1 MKLRKF
7 LITAI
12 AVSTISVC
20 TVFAVSLDSD
30 TKESIST
37 GLNDF
42 ATELLVVIP
51 EASTQQNIWSDAYIG
66 KVFPSFP
73 PHLGG
78 GLTIGGTLLDM
89 TGFSQAADSLVS
101 GYNKVADTLTS
112 TASTLAN
119 LGITSD
125 TFSMPDMNFKIPT
138 SFFMPTLSADVRIGG
153 LFLPF
158 DIGICGMMTNPS
170 LFSVDMSDPT
180 SILSASS
187 PMNFSLFDFDG
198 SFSYL
203 ALGVDIRY
211 AVLEGNLVLPKVSV
225 GGGYY
230 YTKGGFD
237 VASSSDTTI
246 TGDVVQT
253 TEAKMD
259 MSFETQVM
267 FLQAEVSKNIAVAT
281 VFGGARGLLSKST
294 NSWAWNYSTSN
305 SASAF
310 ASLSGS
316 SSGEGTVSSGN
327 GVTDVYGEDGKWDF
341 SAIQPQLFAGASFN
355 FLVFQTSLSA
365 CIDVRNLKWSAAFS
379 FHAQL

>member
-78 GLTIGGTLLDM
+78 GLTIGGTKLDM
-89 TGFSQAADSLVS
+89 TGFSKAANSLVS
-101 GYNKVADTLTS
+101 GYNSVATTLTD
-112 TASTLAN
+112 TAAG
-119 LGITSD
+119 LGIDSSK
-125 TFSMPDMNFKIPT
+125 FSMPNMDFTIQD

-170 LFSVDMSDPT
+170 LFSVDLSDPT

-187 PMNFSLFDFDG
+187 PMNFSLFGFDG

-211 AVLEGNLVLPKVSV
+211 AVLEGNLVLPKISV

-237 VASSSDTTI
+237 VSSSSDTTI
-246 TGDVVQT
+246 SDNVVQS

-267 FLQAEVSKNIAVAT
+267 FVQAEVSKSFAVAT

-305 SASAF
+305 SDSKF
-310 ASLSGS
+310 ASLSDS
-316 SSGEGTVSSGN
+316 SSDKGTVSSGN
-327 GVTDVYGEDGKWDF
+327 GISDVYGEDGKWDF

-365 CIDVRNLKWSAAFS
+365 CIDVRNLKLSAAFS
-379 FHAQL
+379 FHAKL

>member
-78 GLTIGGTLLDM
+78 GLTIGGTKLDM
-89 TGFSQAADSLVS
+89 TGFSKAANSLVS
-101 GYNKVADTLTS
+101 GYNSVATTLTD
-112 TASTLAN
+112 TAAG
-119 LGITSD
+119 LGIDSSK
-125 TFSMPDMNFKIPT
+125 FSMPNMDFTIQD

-170 LFSVDMSDPT
+170 LFSVDLSDPT

-187 PMNFSLFDFDG
+187 PMNFSLFGFDG

-211 AVLEGNLVLPKVSV
+211 AVLEGNLVLPKISV

-305 SASAF
+305 SDSAF

-341 SAIQPQLFAGASFN
+341 SAIQQIGRAH
-355 FLVFQTSLSA
+355 V
-365 CIDVRNLKWSAAFS
+365 
-379 FHAQL
+379 